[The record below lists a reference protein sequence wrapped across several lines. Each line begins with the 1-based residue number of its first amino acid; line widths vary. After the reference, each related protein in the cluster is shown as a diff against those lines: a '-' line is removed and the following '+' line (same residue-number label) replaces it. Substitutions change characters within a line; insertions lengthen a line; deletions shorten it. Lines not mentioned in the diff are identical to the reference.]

1 MGKIMV
7 KGLDYLFTF
16 EHTCYITLLLC
27 NCEFTGTLLLEKER
41 EDEKELG

>member
-1 MGKIMV
+1 MV
-7 KGLDYLFTF
+7 KGLDDLIRFDD
-16 EHTCYITLLLC
+16 TCYITLLLC